1 MIREVAEQD
10 VHLNRMATE
19 PTSRIVHVQRGISL
33 EYLTLGWNLLECL
46 VAVFAG
52 VRAGSISLVG
62 FGADSAIESISGSV
76 LLWRLYAERKGAPAE
91 SVERIALRLVGI
103 SFLLLAAYISYDS
116 VLSLVRRKEAD
127 TSIVGIVLAILS
139 LIAMPLLAWAKRRTA
154 ARLNS
159 GALHADS
166 RQTSLCAYLSAILL
180 AGLTLNAILGW
191 WWADPVAGLLM
202 VPIIVN
208 EGWEALQGRAC
219 ENCP

>member
-1 MIREVAEQD
+1 
-10 VHLNRMATE
+10 MATE
-19 PTSRIVHVQRGISL
+19 PNSRIVHVQRGISL

-127 TSIVGIVLAILS
+127 TSIIGIVLAILS